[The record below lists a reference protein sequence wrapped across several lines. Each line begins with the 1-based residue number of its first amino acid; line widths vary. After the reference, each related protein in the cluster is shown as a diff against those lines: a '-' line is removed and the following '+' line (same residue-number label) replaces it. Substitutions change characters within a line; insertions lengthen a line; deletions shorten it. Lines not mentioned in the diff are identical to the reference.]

1 MWRSFVCGAVAA
13 SLPFASLAAP
23 AWAQEEEE
31 GRIIQVAPD
40 DAGEGGVDVNEEAV
54 QAAPAYWIGL
64 LGGPVTDELRAHL
77 ELPADQGILV
87 REVVPESPAAKAGVQ
102 QYDILLRVGDEELT
116 GMRDLVDHVAKAGE
130 AEGAVKLD
138 LIRRG
143 RQETTEVAPEKR
155 PERMTAAVP
164 GIREFRIPEGG
175 EGEFPFEFRNFGRG
189 VPFGQPLAQPQMP
202 DGVSITM
209 KKEGD
214 QPAEITVKRGEET
227 WTVTADDP
235 ESLEQLPEDL
245 RPFVANLGRGPAMFR
260 QRLAMP
266 PGAPQPFGGELQ
278 ERLEA
283 MERKMRELEEQFRDS
298 QPQAEEEN

>member
-40 DAGEGGVDVNEEAV
+40 DAGESGVDENEEAV
-54 QAAPAYWIGL
+54 QAMPAYWIGV

-87 REVVPESPAAKAGVQ
+87 REVVPESPAAKAGIQ
-102 QYDILLRVGDEELT
+102 QYDILLRAGDEELT
-116 GMRDLVDHVAKAGE
+116 GMRDLVDHVAQAGE

-143 RQETTEVAPEKR
+143 RQETSEVTPEKR
-155 PERMTAAVP
+155 PERMAATVP
-164 GIREFRIPEGG
+164 GIREFRIPEGA
-175 EGEFPFEFRNFGRG
+175 EGQMPFGFRNFGPDMLRG
-189 VPFGQPLAQPQMP
+189 FAQPEMP
-202 DGVSITM
+202 DGVSVTM
-209 KKEGD
+209 KKEGN
-214 QPAEITVKRGEET
+214 QPAEITVKRGEES
-227 WTVTADDP
+227 WTVTGDDP

-245 RPFVANLGRGPAMFR
+245 RPFVANLDRGPAMFR

-283 MERKMRELEEQFRDS
+283 MERQMRELEEQFRDGN
-298 QPQAEEEN
+298 PRANEEN